1 MAAIVYINNNWEQ
14 VKDLS
19 DIVRIVKENI
29 GDEFTREVERICGEP
44 GADLELRIIQLESQI
59 EDMETQTNDYN
70 DISASLDYLN
80 EQLDKLEKYI
90 DDNADGTDFMEG
102 MRRAYKMIER

>member
-1 MAAIVYINNNWEQ
+1 MSTIVYINNNCEQ

-29 GDEFTREVERICGEP
+29 GDEFAREVERICGEP
-44 GADLELRIIQLESQI
+44 SADLELRLIQLESKI
-59 EDMETQTNDYN
+59 EDMETQANDYN

-80 EQLDKLEKYI
+80 EQLDKLENYI
-90 DDNADGTDFMEG
+90 DDNADSTDFMEG
-102 MRRAYKMIER
+102 MIKAYEMIER